1 MGLGTGE
8 IILIIFLVVVVFGA
22 SRLPQLGDGLG
33 RAISSF
39 KRALGGSREVE
50 AAAPKKAEPDSA
62 AASPSDAAKPTDKA
76 P

>member
-50 AAAPKKAEPDSA
+50 APPKKAERESA
-62 AASPSDAAKPTDKA
+62 AAPPSEEAAKPTDKA